1 MSQPSG
7 SASERIHAVFD
18 RVVRDGLRRGSVQ
31 GASDEEIDRMAAG
44 QGVDRVP
51 GAVREVLRLMGVHSG
66 LWLAGT
72 AFGVDEM
79 TGERKR
85 HAIAALGRFDHA
97 VADPDGLLVLT
108 AHQGYA
114 YQVVD
119 GADLDQDDPPVWN
132 VVEGE
137 EATRAWDSVSRWFAA
152 TAPDVAEL
160 RDVLEVMEELGDR
173 PPAWAQDVEPRT
185 GG

>member
-1 MSQPSG
+1 MSQPSE
-7 SASERIHAVFD
+7 SAIERIRAVFD
-18 RVVRDGLRRGSVQ
+18 RAVRDGLRRDSVR
-31 GASDEEIDRMAAG
+31 GASDEEIDRMAAE

-51 GAVREVLRLMGVHSG
+51 EAVREVLRLVGSRPG

-72 AFGVDEM
+72 AFGVDAV

-85 HAIAALGRFDHA
+85 HAIAALGHFDHGP
-97 VADPDGLLVLT
+97 ADPGGLLVLT

-137 EATRAWDSVSRWFAA
+137 EAARAWDSVSRWFAS

-160 RDVLEVMEELGDR
+160 RDVLEVMEEMGKTL
-173 PPAWAQDVEPRT
+173 PAWARDVEPRAE
-185 GG
+185 G